1 MVCHVINGKRRQH
14 GEHPQLRL
22 RTRKKLQCR
31 FSLCKGIDGKL
42 FIGTDGNGLPFIENR
57 KLQKM
62 IFKNPKDEKA
72 VYSVYSILQ
81 ENDST
86 LYVGTSGNG
95 LLKLTIKDNLV
106 LRINKYGLSQGR
118 NSLES
123 NIVYSLVND
132 GRYLWIGTRGGG
144 LSRLNKVNGKINTYR
159 NNSHENNSP
168 ICDDIITLLK
178 DHKGRLWIG
187 TTQGL
192 NYIEA
197 NNDHVVFK
205 RLKPSVHLDNANIHG
220 IEEDIFH
227 NIWISTSNGIIHLN
241 PETQNAINFYYRDG
255 LQGNEFSDGASFSG
269 LNKNRIF
276 FGGTNGISI
285 ISPLQMEKDVFMPKL
300 LLYQI
305 YVDQEKKFFPGK
317 DIVVD
322 NKTHT
327 IEISFSVLDYIDND
341 RCDLSYSLERDG
353 WFQNKDIFWTQV
365 GESKKIILSKLF
377 PGHYTL
383 HVRQSNSTHIWAN
396 QTLDIPIQV
405 TFPLWARWW
414 TILLYAIVIFLIIR
428 YIFHIKKYTWRYAT
442 RQRWNIVSCKAVRI
456 SIKPNCVSLAT

>member
-1 MVCHVINGKRRQH
+1 
-14 GEHPQLRL
+14 
-22 RTRKKLQCR
+22 
-31 FSLCKGIDGKL
+31 
-42 FIGTDGNGLPFIENR
+42 
-57 KLQKM
+57 M

-168 ICDDIITLLK
+168 ICDDIITLQK

-353 WFQNKDIFWTQV
+353 WFQNKDISWTQV